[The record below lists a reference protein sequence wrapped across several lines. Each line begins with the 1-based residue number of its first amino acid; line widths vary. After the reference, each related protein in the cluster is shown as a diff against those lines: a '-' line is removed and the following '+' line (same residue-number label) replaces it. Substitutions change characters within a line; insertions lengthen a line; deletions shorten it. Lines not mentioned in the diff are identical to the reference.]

1 MSDEQELSRKA
12 SNVDARVRR
21 VELTIS
27 NLLRS
32 GVLLSL
38 GLIVLGTIV
47 TFVQHPRYL
56 SEKDQLQR
64 LITPGATF
72 PHSFGDLGAELRQLR
87 GEAIVTLGLL
97 VLIATPVV
105 RVVVSI
111 FAFVYQGDRVYTL
124 ITAAVLGLLLLSL
137 VLGRVE

>member
-1 MSDEQELSRKA
+1 MNQQRELSRTA
-12 SNVDARVRR
+12 SASDARVRR

-27 NLLRS
+27 NLLRG
-32 GVLLSL
+32 GVLVSL
-38 GLIVLGTIV
+38 VLIAVGTII
-47 TFVQHPRYL
+47 TFAQHPRYIA
-56 SEKDQLQR
+56 EKAELQR
-64 LITPGATF
+64 LITPGANF
-72 PHSFGDLGAELRQLR
+72 PHAFGDLAVELRQLK

-105 RVVVSI
+105 RVAVSI
-111 FAFVYQGDRVYTL
+111 FAFIYQGDRVFTL

>member
-1 MSDEQELSRKA
+1 MSEEQELSRRA

-21 VELTIS
+21 VELMIS
-27 NLLRS
+27 NLLRG

-38 GLIVLGTIV
+38 GLIVLGTFV
-47 TFVQHPRYL
+47 TFAQHPRYL
-56 SEKDQLQR
+56 SEEDQLQR

-72 PHSFGDLGAELRQLR
+72 SRSFGDLGAELRQLR

-105 RVVVSI
+105 RVAVSI

>member
-1 MSDEQELSRKA
+1 MSEEQELSRKA

-27 NLLRS
+27 NLLRG
-32 GVLLSL
+32 GVLVSL

-47 TFVQHPRYL
+47 TFAQHPRYL

-72 PHSFGDLGAELRQLR
+72 PHSFGDLGVELRLLR

-105 RVVVSI
+105 RVAVSI

>member
-1 MSDEQELSRKA
+1 MSDEQAFSRKA
-12 SNVDARVRR
+12 SAIDARVRR

-27 NLLRS
+27 NLLRG

-38 GLIVLGTIV
+38 GLIVVGTAV
-47 TFVQHPRYL
+47 TFAQHPRYF
-56 SEKDQLQR
+56 SEKAELQQV
-64 LITPGATF
+64 ITPGANF
-72 PHSFGDLGAELRQLR
+72 PHAIGELSVEIRQLR

-105 RVVVSI
+105 RVAVSI
-111 FAFVYQGDRVYTL
+111 FAFIYQGDRVFTL

>member
-1 MSDEQELSRKA
+1 MSEEQELSRKA
-12 SNVDARVRR
+12 SNLDARVRR

-27 NLLRS
+27 NLLRG
-32 GVLLSL
+32 GVLVSL

-47 TFVQHPRYL
+47 TFAQHPRYL
-56 SEKDQLQR
+56 SAKDQLQR

-72 PHSFGDLGAELRQLR
+72 PHSFGDLGVELRLLR

-105 RVVVSI
+105 RVAVSI

>member
-1 MSDEQELSRKA
+1 MSDEQDASRKA
-12 SNVDARVRR
+12 SAVDARVRR

-27 NLLRS
+27 NLLRG
-32 GVLLSL
+32 GVLVSL
-38 GLIVLGTIV
+38 GLIVVGTV
-47 TFVQHPRYL
+47 ATFAQHPRYF
-56 SEKDQLQR
+56 SEKSELQR
-64 LITPGATF
+64 LITPGANF
-72 PHSFGDLGAELRQLR
+72 PHTFGDLGTELRQFR

-105 RVVVSI
+105 RVAVSI
-111 FAFVYQGDRVYTL
+111 FAFIYQGDRVFTL

>member
-1 MSDEQELSRKA
+1 MIEQRDLTRTA
-12 SNVDARVRR
+12 DDRDARVRR

-27 NLLRS
+27 NLLRG

-38 GLIVLGTIV
+38 GLIVFGTVV
-47 TFVQHPRYL
+47 TFAQHPSYL
-56 SEKDQLQR
+56 SEKAELQG
-64 LITPGATF
+64 LITPGANF
-72 PHSFGDLGAELRQLR
+72 PHAVGELVVELRQMQ
-87 GEAIVTLGLL
+87 GKSFVTLGLL

-105 RVVVSI
+105 RVAVSI
-111 FAFVYQGDRVYTL
+111 FAFIYQGDRVFTL